1 MPSLSP
7 GTAGAKEA
15 FGISIIRE
23 NYTIKIPPNA
33 LAHYNI
39 QDHDQV
45 LLTTGHVGG
54 SGFGLI
60 KKATI
65 ERSVFKKAAD
75 QLSGVSDLHWFGKR
89 AYVLLDITDGVIRL
103 NAEILKAFL
112 LKIGDKLVAVKSTTV
127 TMSLTPVEVWQKVF
141 EKHGF
146 TEAIKNLEK
155 LEVY

>member
-39 QDHDQV
+39 SDHDRV
-45 LLTTGHVGG
+45 LLTTGHTGG

-60 KKATI
+60 KKDTV
-65 ERSVFKKAAD
+65 ERSVFKKSAD
-75 QLSGVSDLHWFGKR
+75 QLVDIGNLRWFGKR
-89 AYVLLDITDGVIRL
+89 AYILLDIADGVIRL
-103 NAEILKAFL
+103 NDEILKAFY
-112 LKIGDKLVAVKSTTV
+112 LKTGDKLVAVKSTTV
-127 TMSLTPVEVWQKVF
+127 TMSLTPVDVWQKIF

-146 TEAIKNLEK
+146 TEAIKNMEK
-155 LEVY
+155 LEMY

>member
-39 QDHDQV
+39 SDHDRV
-45 LLTTGHVGG
+45 LLTTGHTGG

-60 KKATI
+60 KKDTV
-65 ERSVFKKAAD
+65 ERSVFKKSAD
-75 QLSGVSDLHWFGKR
+75 QLVDIGDLRWFGKR

-103 NAEILKAFL
+103 NDEILKAFY

-127 TMSLTPVEVWQKVF
+127 TMSCTPTDVWISVF
-141 EKHGF
+141 KRHGF
-146 TEAIKNLEK
+146 SEAIENLEK

>member
-1 MPSLSP
+1 MASLSP

-15 FGISIIRE
+15 FAISVIRDDYALQIPPKAMAHYGISD
-23 NYTIKIPPNA
+23 
-33 LAHYNI
+33 
-39 QDHDQV
+39 QDQV
-45 LLTTGHVGG
+45 LLTTGHVEG

-60 KKATI
+60 KKATV
-65 ERSVFKKAAD
+65 ERSVFKKCAD
-75 QLSGVSDLHWFGKR
+75 QLNAIGDLRWFGKR